1 MGYNHL
7 TIEER
12 SYIYQFLNLGM
23 SIRNIATALRRYPS
37 TISREIKRNSSDM
50 KYLGGE
56 YKKYYPVQAK
66 KNIFQ
71 EDMNVTE
78 KANAKYDKENYK
90 YKRMKLHIKND
101 EDIIE
106 WLESKENINGYL
118 KNLVRNDMNK

>member
-1 MGYNHL
+1 MSYNHL

-12 SYIYQFLNLGM
+12 SCIYQFLNLGM
-23 SIRNIATALRRYPS
+23 SIRNIATALRRSPS

-50 KYLGGE
+50 KYPGGE

-78 KANAKYDKENYK
+78 KANFQ
-90 YKRMKLHIKND
+90 KNH
-101 EDIIE
+101 
-106 WLESKENINGYL
+106 LN
-118 KNLVRNDMNK
+118 M